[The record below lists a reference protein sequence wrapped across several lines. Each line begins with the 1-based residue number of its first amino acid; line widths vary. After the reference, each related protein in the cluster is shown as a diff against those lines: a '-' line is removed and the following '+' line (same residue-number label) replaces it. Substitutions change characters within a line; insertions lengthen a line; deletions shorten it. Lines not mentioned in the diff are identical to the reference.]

1 MKLSRSDL
9 LAALL
14 LQGLVLVSPATA
26 IESGIYEGGFSSK
39 HETLKVELR
48 CPRSEDQGSPACEF
62 DLRSVMPGTEAQIL
76 PPLVNVLDPL
86 GNCKVA
92 PTSQW
97 DECDFGL
104 WKGVV

>member
-1 MKLSRSDL
+1 
-9 LAALL
+9 
-14 LQGLVLVSPATA
+14 
-26 IESGIYEGGFSSK
+26 
-39 HETLKVELR
+39 
-48 CPRSEDQGSPACEF
+48 
-62 DLRSVMPGTEAQIL
+62 
-76 PPLVNVLDPL
+76 VNVIDPL